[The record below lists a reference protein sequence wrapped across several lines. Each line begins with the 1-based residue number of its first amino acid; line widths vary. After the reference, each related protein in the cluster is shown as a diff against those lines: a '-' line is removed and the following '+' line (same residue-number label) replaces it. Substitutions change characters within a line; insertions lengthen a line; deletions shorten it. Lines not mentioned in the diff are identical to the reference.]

1 MVSVDTRFSWHLLS
15 FLVDKTTFMGVCVI
29 RTLPLSLLAILEG
42 VIVYKY
48 TPLLD

>member
-1 MVSVDTRFSWHLLS
+1 
-15 FLVDKTTFMGVCVI
+15 MGGGGVMI
-29 RTLPLSLLAILEG
+29 TQPPLSLLANLQG